1 MSALP
6 RWVRGLAAAVAAT
19 LAVAAAA
26 APASAAPG
34 AASAALKLT
43 ALKFAASSVDATTG
57 TAKVDLSWTITDAA
71 TTATAINGKVT
82 LGVPGSTPGTF
93 LSELVTA
100 RFSLSGA
107 PGVKASGTAQDS
119 HYVYTFRVPQYAQV
133 SPAAWQVV
141 GMTVHDN
148 VGNQISLTPAQ
159 LSAFDA
165 VLSATDVVDTNS
177 PSYQGLSIY
186 ENQAP
191 VRPYVYVSPR
201 TGGFMTYQFTV
212 QENPAGFAYGS
223 IQVSGPS
230 GQTITTNFSYNKSS
244 GQCGLFGGGDPTLV
258 KCGISVTY
266 PPGTAAGTWV
276 ISQLILTSAAGNT
289 ATFSNLNAAPVTL
302 TVNGVMHAT
311 HFRASPNPVNNWG
324 PNEFYPV
331 QLSMVVSGA
340 SGGVSAVYVDTQA
353 EGGQC
358 TQTSSVPTVSGNTV
372 TVPLEVDSRMSLCQI
387 TGIALVDGAGDVSLY
402 AGEYGAPDPLLLI
415 RQLADTTPPT
425 ATSASISPTSIP
437 SSQTGTT
444 PVNLTAAVTTVVAP
458 VTGLE
463 IDVYNAAGTKLLYIE
478 NNGVTENQGSVTG
491 QLPLPASTP
500 PGTYTIG
507 FRITDAGSLSTTYG
521 PGGDPVPGGPLKLT
535 VTSG

>member
-6 RWVRGLAAAVAAT
+6 RWGRGLATAVAAT
-19 LAVAAAA
+19 LAVATAA
-26 APASAAPG
+26 APASAAPR
-34 AASAALKLT
+34 AAAAALKLT
-43 ALKFAASSVDATTG
+43 ALQFSASSVNAKSG
-57 TAKVDLSWTITDAA
+57 TARVGLSWTITDAA
-71 TTATAINGKVT
+71 ATATAINGTVT
-82 LGVPGSTPGTF
+82 LGVPGSAPGTF
-93 LSELVTA
+93 LSELVTV
-100 RFSLSGA
+100 RFSLKGG

-148 VGNQISLTPAQ
+148 VGNQIDLTSAQ
-159 LSAFDA
+159 LGAFNA
-165 VLSATDVVDTNS
+165 VLSATDLVDTTP
-177 PSYQGLSIY
+177 PSYQNISIY
-186 ENQAP
+186 ENQSP
-191 VRPYVYVSPR
+191 LRPYVYVSPR
-201 TGGFMTYQFTV
+201 TGGFMTYQFNV
-212 QENPAGFAYGS
+212 QDFPDGFAYGS

-244 GQCGLFGGGDPTLV
+244 GQCGLFSGGDPTDV
-258 KCGISVTY
+258 QCGIPVTY
-266 PPGTAAGTWV
+266 PAGTAAGMWV
-276 ISQLILTSAAGNT
+276 VSQLILTDTAGNT
-289 ATFSNLNAAPVTL
+289 ATFGNLNAAPVTL
-302 TVNGVMHAT
+302 TSNQVMRAT

-331 QLSMVVSGA
+331 QLSMTVSGA
-340 SGGVSAVYVDTQA
+340 SGGVSAVYVDGQA
-353 EGGQC
+353 EGGFC
-358 TQTSSVPTVSGNTV
+358 TQTSTVPTVSGNTV
-372 TVPLEVDSRMSLCQI
+372 TVPLQVDSGMSLCQI

-402 AGEYGAPDPLLLI
+402 ASEYGAPDPLVLI
-415 RQLADTTPPT
+415 RQLPDTTPPT

-458 VTGLE
+458 VNDLE
-463 IDVYNAAGTKLLYIE
+463 INVYNAAGTKLLYSGDDI
-478 NNGVTENQGSVTG
+478 VTENQGTVTD
-491 QLPLPASTP
+491 QLPLPSGTP